1 MDKTNVII
9 AIIKIIMYTYS
20 IVITSLIRDDGITA
34 QLGINNYALTV
45 INLASLF
52 ILPQFSRFV
61 NKYFGVITRRERATW
76 RYKLQLQFAIY
87 NVPYAIYFTM
97 RYILPVGNKNG
108 QRTRVVARK
117 QNDTYKK

>member
-1 MDKTNVII
+1 
-9 AIIKIIMYTYS
+9 MYTYS